1 VNEQRKLNLARRS
14 ISADLP
20 VIGISKSLTQSES
33 KRLPQL
39 LPVLDYIL
47 QNSIFSANQ
56 IEKSVKKVSRDS
68 IDRTLKML
76 KEKNLIEFKE
86 TKAKGEKFYKIKS
99 KPKLRS
105 YQKTLFKWHL
115 SKILF
120 KNKVQK
126 QVTKFTKTLRR
137 NEKLAMH
144 SSRLI
149 TETQT
154 KKQLRFVSES
164 KQKQFTT
171 IPYPE
176 SIKIYDLPFTEGNKI
191 VKNYQKGL
199 LCDICFKENF
209 ISFLTEA
216 DFEQVCELGHTTFL
230 QNTNEFLVHS
240 APITRKKSKSISNYE
255 LEKQTKDY
263 LKIKRSKR

>member
-99 KPKLRS
+99 KLNYAHIKKLYS
-105 YQKTLFKWHL
+105 NGTFQK
-115 SKILF
+115 S
-120 KNKVQK
+120 
-126 QVTKFTKTLRR
+126 
-137 NEKLAMH
+137 
-144 SSRLI
+144 
-149 TETQT
+149 
-154 KKQLRFVSES
+154 
-164 KQKQFTT
+164 
-171 IPYPE
+171 
-176 SIKIYDLPFTEGNKI
+176 
-191 VKNYQKGL
+191 
-199 LCDICFKENF
+199 C
-209 ISFLTEA
+209 
-216 DFEQVCELGHTTFL
+216 
-230 QNTNEFLVHS
+230 
-240 APITRKKSKSISNYE
+240 
-255 LEKQTKDY
+255 
-263 LKIKRSKR
+263 LKIKFRNKLLNLQKL